1 MLQRDLLRTRNEM
14 EKLLLTP
21 EDTADL
27 LSIGRSKVYELIGD
41 GRLASVR
48 IDASRRV
55 PMSALVE
62 FVESLQET
70 WNQMPDERAARR
82 RRD

>member
-1 MLQRDLLRTRNEM
+1 LLQRDLLRVRNGM

-21 EDTADL
+21 EDAADL
-27 LSIGRSKVYELIGD
+27 LSIGRSKLYELIGD

-70 WNQMPDERAARR
+70 WDQLPDERPARR

>member
-1 MLQRDLLRTRNEM
+1 MLYRDPLRTRNGM

-21 EDTADL
+21 EDAADL
-27 LSIGRSKVYELIGD
+27 LSIGRSKLYELLGD

-48 IDASRRV
+48 IEGSRRV

-62 FVESLQET
+62 FVETLKET
-70 WNQMPDERAARR
+70 WNQLPDVGTVRR

>member
-1 MLQRDLLRTRNEM
+1 MLQRDPLRTRNGM

-21 EDTADL
+21 EDAADL
-27 LSIGRSKVYELIGD
+27 LSIGRSKLYELIGD

-62 FVESLQET
+62 FVERLQET
-70 WNQMPDERAARR
+70 WNQLPDQVPARR
-82 RRD
+82 RKD

>member
-1 MLQRDLLRTRNEM
+1 LLQRDPFRTRKGM
-14 EKLLLTP
+14 ERLLLTP
-21 EDTADL
+21 EDAAEL
-27 LSIGRSKVYELIGD
+27 LSIGRSKLYELIGD

-48 IDASRRV
+48 IGASRRV

-70 WNQMPDERAARR
+70 WNQLPDGPARR
-82 RRD
+82 RKD